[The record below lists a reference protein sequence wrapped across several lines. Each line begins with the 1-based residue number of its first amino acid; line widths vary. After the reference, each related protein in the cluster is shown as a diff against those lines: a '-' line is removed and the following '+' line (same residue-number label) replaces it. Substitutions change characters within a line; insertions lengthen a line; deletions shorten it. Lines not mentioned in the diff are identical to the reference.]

1 MRART
6 ITTTML
12 RLFSGRYHQAI
23 CRILPIHNKVPRSRK
38 ICSSWSSICDLP
50 FELLDEV
57 FSYLPLPSQVCLA
70 LSCKGLYE
78 LFNTVLQAKEL
89 RFPHLVPRRD
99 EIFLNTRYVL
109 SKEYIV
115 RMELLLQLENS
126 RWACCAGCQKLHRR
140 KEFLPKS
147 RLQKYPLRR
156 MCMSGSGLV
165 DLCPCIALTIRDRKH
180 VVEYLMGGNNL
191 SFVDKGY
198 LKDSCNDKG
207 ERCLIH
213 KCTSY
218 VTVRVEIVL
227 SLAQGDRLIARTRH
241 EVPPA
246 VIDWKMECVPCCR
259 HYFLWRSIIN
269 ILDYGPWHCEYCHTK
284 IAGPRDPNT
293 LGLTTVVTTMRDLG
307 RGLWP
312 TDLGSDVS
320 ATWNAQCRWYMDY
333 MPLSILMSMD
343 MLLADIILHWNR

>member
-1 MRART
+1 MP
-6 ITTTML
+6 
-12 RLFSGRYHQAI
+12 RLFSGRCHQAI
-23 CRILPIHNKVPRSRK
+23 RRISPIHIQVRRLRK
-38 ICSSWSSICDLP
+38 IFSSWSPICDLP
-50 FELLDEV
+50 LEILLEV

-70 LSCKGLYE
+70 LSCKSMYQ
-78 LFNTVLQAKEL
+78 LFNTVLQAEEL
-89 RFPHLVPRRD
+89 RFPQLVPRRD

-109 SKEYIV
+109 SKEYIL

-147 RLQKYPLRR
+147 RLKKYPLRR

-180 VVEYLMGGNNL
+180 VVQYLMGSNNL

-198 LKDSCNDKG
+198 LEDSCNDKG

-218 VTVRVEIVL
+218 ATVRVEIVL
-227 SLAQGDRLIARTRH
+227 SLAQGDRLVARTRH

-259 HYFLWRSIIN
+259 HFFLWRSIIN
-269 ILDYGPWHCEYCHTK
+269 TLDYGSPWHCEYCDTE
-284 IAGPRDPNT
+284 IAGPRDRNT
-293 LGLTTVVTTMRDLG
+293 LDLTAVVTTTRDLG
-307 RGLWP
+307 KGIWP
-312 TDLGSDVS
+312 TDLGSDIS
-320 ATWNAQCRWYMDY
+320 DIWNAQCRWYIDY
-333 MPLSILMSMD
+333 MPLSILKSIGY
-343 MLLADIILHWNR
+343 ASR